1 MPFEWKSGAGKGAV
15 SVFGDLERRVLEAL
29 WERPEPASVREL
41 CVAFPSLAYTT
52 LMTTLDRLYRKGVLE
67 RFKAGRAYA
76 YRPRHSREELEAMV
90 AADAV
95 RALFARGP
103 GAIRPALSFLVD
115 AVGHTDAGL
124 LDELEALVRERRR
137 RDEEKR

>member
-1 MPFEWKSGAGKGAV
+1 MPSEWKSAAGRGV
-15 SVFGDLERRVLEAL
+15 FSVFGDLERRVLEAL
-29 WERPEPASVREL
+29 WEHSEPVCVREL
-41 CVAFPSLAYTT
+41 CAAFPSLAYTT

-67 RFKAGRAYA
+67 RFKSGRAYA
-76 YRPRHSREELEAMV
+76 YTPRHSREELEGV
-90 AADAV
+90 LAADAV

-115 AVGHTDAGL
+115 AVGHTDARL

-137 RDEEKR
+137 RDEEPR